1 MNQLF
6 EINLTV
12 PNNTTI
18 MKKISLLLLFFPLL
32 SQEYIWPT
40 NTGKHLSSNFGEF
53 RTTGYHLGVDM
64 KTKGTEGHPIYAVS
78 DGYVSRVVTNYSGF
92 GKALYLTMEDGKT
105 AVYAHLSKFSDKLEE
120 RLKEEQEKSQ
130 SYLTNFY
137 LTPNEFPFIQND
149 IIAYSGNSGF
159 SFGPHLHFE
168 IRDEKGMILN
178 PLTNGLSQPDRLAPI
193 VEEISLAPLNKE
205 SWVNGNQLPQNFPVF
220 RDKKGEYHFADTIN
234 AYGKIGLA
242 VKTYDKREG
251 AKNKYQPHRIEVF
264 LNGQLYHS
272 LEFEKLNYNWQSTA
286 NYINDYRN
294 SRLNMGDF
302 VKLYRNYNDPLIPI
316 HSSDS
321 DGTFELN
328 KGYHDIKILIYDAQ
342 KNVRIVN
349 GTLFFMNPYEINV
362 TNLGEAN
369 NIVSF
374 LLSPKSIAIP
384 IKSAIIYSFTPFGF
398 ADERIDVISQ
408 ERVET
413 GLIITLPKNKIKR
426 KALQFITQNDIGT
439 VSMPTHWN
447 DKKIA
452 GDHLSLNVDL
462 DISHSD
468 AGVYIQIQPEKVIDQ
483 SLSLRLK
490 GEFQY
495 ITKPI
500 NQIQPSVYLSA
511 PLLPEEFENIN
522 QIEAIIGGS
531 IERQIQFKFP
541 FTIIYPDS
549 SITIVSK
556 DGSCSVKTRK
566 NTFTESTLGWI
577 EPVHKYPK
585 ITGGMLL
592 TRVYQLQPFQKPMLK
607 PINIAMRYPRKLDNR
622 KKHLYFYDKK
632 EGWTFIKTQEIKERR
647 VLLGEIKHLD
657 AIAVIEDK
665 TPPKMIRSHPG
676 NNGKYAALELNQ
688 FKINIDDKLSG
699 FDPSPNSFEVKL
711 NDKNIFY
718 AFQPKLKVLS
728 YDLDE
733 PLSVGKHKITF
744 KATDQAGN
752 TLEKNIQFEVY

>member
-12 PNNTTI
+12 PSNTTI

-349 GTLFFMNPYEINV
+349 GTLFFMNPYEIDV

>member
-12 PNNTTI
+12 PKNTTI

-105 AVYAHLSKFSDKLEE
+105 AVYAHLSKFSDKLEK

-137 LTPNEFPFIQND
+137 LTPNEFPFAQND

-178 PLTNGLSQPDRLAPI
+178 PLTNGLDQPDRLAPI

-234 AYGKIGLA
+234 TYGKIGLA

-264 LNGQLYHS
+264 LNGKLYHS

-302 VKLYRNYNDPLIPI
+302 VKLYRNYNDPLIPV

-349 GTLFFMNPYEINV
+349 GTLFFMNPYEIDV

-541 FTIIYPDS
+541 FTVIYPDS

-607 PINIAMRYPRKLDNR
+607 PINIAMRYPRKLDSR

-699 FDPSPNSFEVKL
+699 FDPNPNSFEVKL

>member
-12 PNNTTI
+12 PSNTTI

-78 DGYVSRVVTNYSGF
+78 DGHVSRVVTNYSGF

-178 PLTNGLSQPDRLAPI
+178 PLTNGLNQPDRLAPI

-349 GTLFFMNPYEINV
+349 GTLFFMNPYEIDV

>member
-12 PNNTTI
+12 PSNTTI

-137 LTPNEFPFIQND
+137 LTPNEFPFAQND

-321 DGTFELN
+321 DGAFELN

-349 GTLFFMNPYEINV
+349 GTLFFMNPYEIDV

>member
-12 PNNTTI
+12 PSNTTI

-105 AVYAHLSKFSDKLEE
+105 AVYAHLSKFSDKLEK

-137 LTPNEFPFIQND
+137 LTPNEFPFAQND

-178 PLTNGLSQPDRLAPI
+178 PLTNGLDQPDRLAPI

-234 AYGKIGLA
+234 TYGKIGLA

-272 LEFEKLNYNWQSTA
+272 LEFEKLNYSWQSTA

-302 VKLYRNYNDPLIPI
+302 VKLYRNYNDPLIPV

-328 KGYHDIKILIYDAQ
+328 KGYHDIRILIYDAQ

-349 GTLFFMNPYEINV
+349 GTLFFMNPYEIDV

-541 FTIIYPDS
+541 FTVIYPDS

-607 PINIAMRYPRKLDNR
+607 PINIAMRYPRKLDSR

-699 FDPSPNSFEVKL
+699 FDPNPNSFEVKL

>member
-12 PNNTTI
+12 PKNTTI

-105 AVYAHLSKFSDKLEE
+105 AVYAHLSKFSDKLEK

-137 LTPNEFPFIQND
+137 LTPNEFPFVQND

-178 PLTNGLSQPDRLAPI
+178 PLTNGLDQPDRLAPI

-234 AYGKIGLA
+234 TYGKIGLA

-302 VKLYRNYNDPLIPI
+302 VKLYRNYNDPLIPV

-328 KGYHDIKILIYDAQ
+328 KGYHDIRILIYDAQ

-349 GTLFFMNPYEINV
+349 GTLFFMNPYEIDV

-462 DISHSD
+462 DISHID

-541 FTIIYPDS
+541 FTVIYPDS

-607 PINIAMRYPRKLDNR
+607 PINIAMRYPRKLDSR

-699 FDPSPNSFEVKL
+699 FDPNPNSFEVKL

>member
-12 PNNTTI
+12 PSNTTI

-178 PLTNGLSQPDRLAPI
+178 PLTNGLDQPDRLAPI

-349 GTLFFMNPYEINV
+349 GTLFFMNPYEIDV

-607 PINIAMRYPRKLDNR
+607 PINIAMRYPRKLDSR

>member
-12 PNNTTI
+12 PSNTTI

-302 VKLYRNYNDPLIPI
+302 IKLYRNYNDPLIPV

-349 GTLFFMNPYEINV
+349 GTLFFMNPYEIDV

-676 NNGKYAALELNQ
+676 NNGKYAALELNK

>member
-12 PNNTTI
+12 PSNTTI

-349 GTLFFMNPYEINV
+349 GTLFFMNPYEIDV

-374 LLSPKSIAIP
+374 LLNPKSIAIP

-468 AGVYIQIQPEKVIDQ
+468 AAVYIQIQPEKVIDQ

>member
-12 PNNTTI
+12 PSNTTI

-178 PLTNGLSQPDRLAPI
+178 PLTNGLNQPDRLAPI

-349 GTLFFMNPYEINV
+349 GTLFFMNPYEIDV

-495 ITKPI
+495 FTKPI

-676 NNGKYAALELNQ
+676 NNGKYAALELNK

>member
-12 PNNTTI
+12 PSNTTI

-137 LTPNEFPFIQND
+137 LTPNEFPFAQND

-178 PLTNGLSQPDRLAPI
+178 PLTNGLDQPDRLAPI

-349 GTLFFMNPYEINV
+349 GTLFFMNPYEIDV

>member
-12 PNNTTI
+12 PKNTTI

-105 AVYAHLSKFSDKLEE
+105 AVYAHLSKFSDKLEK

-178 PLTNGLSQPDRLAPI
+178 PLTNGLDQPDRLAPI

-234 AYGKIGLA
+234 TYGKIGLA

-302 VKLYRNYNDPLIPI
+302 VKLYRNYNDPLIPV

-328 KGYHDIKILIYDAQ
+328 KGYHDIKIFIYDAQ

-349 GTLFFMNPYEINV
+349 GTLFFMNPYEIDI

-541 FTIIYPDS
+541 FTVIYPDS

-607 PINIAMRYPRKLDNR
+607 PINIAMRYPRKLDSR

-632 EGWTFIKTQEIKERR
+632 EGWTFIKTQEIKDRR

-699 FDPSPNSFEVKL
+699 FDPNPNSFEVKL

>member
-12 PNNTTI
+12 PSNTTI

-137 LTPNEFPFIQND
+137 LTPNEFPFAQND

-178 PLTNGLSQPDRLAPI
+178 PLTNGLDQPDRLAPI

-302 VKLYRNYNDPLIPI
+302 IKLYRNYNDPLIPI

-321 DGTFELN
+321 DGAFELN

-349 GTLFFMNPYEINV
+349 GTLFFMNPYEIDV

-607 PINIAMRYPRKLDNR
+607 PINIAMRYPRKLVNR

>member
-12 PNNTTI
+12 PSNTTI

-78 DGYVSRVVTNYSGF
+78 DGHVSRVVTNYSGF

-302 VKLYRNYNDPLIPI
+302 IKLYRNYNDPLIPI

-349 GTLFFMNPYEINV
+349 GTLFFMNPYEIDV

>member
-53 RTTGYHLGVDM
+53 RTTGYQLGVEM
-64 KTKGTEGHPIYAVS
+64 KTKGTEWHPIYAVS
-78 DGYVSRVVTNYSGF
+78 DGYLSRVVTNYSGF

-168 IRDEKGMILN
+168 IRDEKGMKLN
-178 PLTNGLSQPDRLAPI
+178 PLTNGLNQPDRLAPI

-302 VKLYRNYNDPLIPI
+302 VKLYRNYNDPLIPV

-328 KGYHDIKILIYDAQ
+328 KGYHDIRILIYDAQ

-349 GTLFFMNPYEINV
+349 GTLFFMNPYEIDV

-541 FTIIYPDS
+541 FTVIYPDS

-607 PINIAMRYPRKLDNR
+607 PINIAMRYPRKLDSR

-699 FDPSPNSFEVKL
+699 FDPNPNSFEVKL

>member
-12 PNNTTI
+12 PSNTTI

-178 PLTNGLSQPDRLAPI
+178 PLTNGLNQPDRLAPI

-302 VKLYRNYNDPLIPI
+302 IKLYRNYNDPLIPV

-349 GTLFFMNPYEINV
+349 GTLFFMNPYEIDV

-607 PINIAMRYPRKLDNR
+607 PINIAMRYPRKLDSR

>member
-12 PNNTTI
+12 PSNTTI

-178 PLTNGLSQPDRLAPI
+178 PLTNGLNQPDRLAPI

-302 VKLYRNYNDPLIPI
+302 IKLYRNYNDPLIPI

-321 DGTFELN
+321 DGAFELN

-349 GTLFFMNPYEINV
+349 GTLFFMNPYEIDV

>member
-12 PNNTTI
+12 PSNTTI

-137 LTPNEFPFIQND
+137 LTPNEFPFAQND

-178 PLTNGLSQPDRLAPI
+178 PLTNGLDQPDRLAPI

-302 VKLYRNYNDPLIPI
+302 VKLYRNYNDPLIPV

-349 GTLFFMNPYEINV
+349 GTLFFMNPYEIDV

-541 FTIIYPDS
+541 FTVIYPDS

-607 PINIAMRYPRKLDNR
+607 PINIAMRYPRKLDSR

-699 FDPSPNSFEVKL
+699 FDPNPNSFEVKL

>member
-12 PNNTTI
+12 SKNTTI
-18 MKKISLLLLFFPLL
+18 MKKISLLVLFFPLL

-105 AVYAHLSKFSDKLEE
+105 AVYAHLSKLSDELEE

-137 LTPNEFPFIQND
+137 LTPNEFPFMQND

-178 PLTNGLSQPDRLAPI
+178 PLTNGLNQPDRLAPI

-205 SWVNGNQLPQNFPVF
+205 SWINGNQLPQNFPVF

-234 AYGKIGLA
+234 TYGKIGLA

-302 VKLYRNYNDPLIPI
+302 VKLYRNYNDPLIPV

-342 KNVRIVN
+342 KNVRTVN
-349 GTLFFMNPYEINV
+349 GTLFVMNPYEIDV

-384 IKSAIIYSFTPFGF
+384 IKSAIIYSFTPFGY

-408 ERVET
+408 ERVEA

-439 VSMPTHWN
+439 ISMPAHWN
-447 DKKIA
+447 DKKIS
-452 GDHLSLNVDL
+452 GDHLTLNVDL

-483 SLSLRLK
+483 NLSLRLK

-522 QIEAIIGGS
+522 QIEAIIGGT

-541 FTIIYPDS
+541 FTIIYPES

-607 PINIAMRYPRKLDNR
+607 PINIAMRYPRKIDNR

-632 EGWTFIKTQEIKERR
+632 EGWTFIKTQDIKERR

-676 NNGKYAALELNQ
+676 NNGKYGALELNQ

-711 NDKNIFY
+711 DDKNIFY
-718 AFQPKLKVLS
+718 AFQPKVKVLS

>member
-12 PNNTTI
+12 PKNTTI

-105 AVYAHLSKFSDKLEE
+105 AVYAHLSKFSDKLEK

-137 LTPNEFPFIQND
+137 LTPNEFPFAQND

-178 PLTNGLSQPDRLAPI
+178 PLTNGLDQPDRLAPI

-234 AYGKIGLA
+234 TYGKIGLA

-272 LEFEKLNYNWQSTA
+272 LQFEKLNYNWQSTA

-302 VKLYRNYNDPLIPI
+302 VKLYRNYNDPLIPV

-328 KGYHDIKILIYDAQ
+328 KGYHDIRILIYDAQ

-349 GTLFFMNPYEINV
+349 GTLFFMNPYEIDV

-541 FTIIYPDS
+541 FTVIYPDS

-607 PINIAMRYPRKLDNR
+607 PINIAMRYPRKLDSRN
-622 KKHLYFYDKK
+622 KHLYFYDKK

-699 FDPSPNSFEVKL
+699 FDPNPNSFEVKL
-711 NDKNIFY
+711 NNKNIFY

-733 PLSVGKHKITF
+733 PHSIGKHKITF
-744 KATDQAGN
+744 KATEQAGN

>member
-12 PNNTTI
+12 PSNTTI

-178 PLTNGLSQPDRLAPI
+178 PLTNGLNQPDRLAPI

-349 GTLFFMNPYEINV
+349 GTLFFMNPYEIDV

-374 LLSPKSIAIP
+374 LLNPKSIAIP

-398 ADERIDVISQ
+398 ADERINVISQ

>member
-12 PNNTTI
+12 PSNTTI

-92 GKALYLTMEDGKT
+92 GKALYLSMKDGKT

-137 LTPNEFPFIQND
+137 LTPNEFPFAQND

-178 PLTNGLSQPDRLAPI
+178 PLTNGLDQPDRLAPI

-302 VKLYRNYNDPLIPI
+302 IKLYRNYNDPLIPV

-321 DGTFELN
+321 NGTFELN

-349 GTLFFMNPYEINV
+349 GTLFFMNPYEIDV

>member
-12 PNNTTI
+12 PSNTTI

-178 PLTNGLSQPDRLAPI
+178 PLTNGLNQPDRLAPI

-349 GTLFFMNPYEINV
+349 GTLFFMNPYEIDV

>member
-78 DGYVSRVVTNYSGF
+78 DGHVSRVVTNYSGF

-178 PLTNGLSQPDRLAPI
+178 PLTNGLNQPDRLAPI

-349 GTLFFMNPYEINV
+349 GTLFFMNPYEIDV

>member
-12 PNNTTI
+12 PSNTTI

-178 PLTNGLSQPDRLAPI
+178 PLTNGLDQPDRLAPI

-349 GTLFFMNPYEINV
+349 GTLFFMNPYEIDV

>member
-12 PNNTTI
+12 PKNTTI

-78 DGYVSRVVTNYSGF
+78 DGHVSRVVTNYSGF

-137 LTPNEFPFIQND
+137 LTPNEFPFAQND

-178 PLTNGLSQPDRLAPI
+178 PLTNGLNQPDRLAPI

-234 AYGKIGLA
+234 TYGKIGLA

-302 VKLYRNYNDPLIPI
+302 VKLYRNYNDPLIPV

-328 KGYHDIKILIYDAQ
+328 KGYHDIRILIYDAQ

-349 GTLFFMNPYEINV
+349 GTLFFMNPYEIDV

-541 FTIIYPDS
+541 FTVIYPDS

-607 PINIAMRYPRKLDNR
+607 PINIAMRYPRKLDSR

>member
-12 PNNTTI
+12 PSNTTI

-178 PLTNGLSQPDRLAPI
+178 PLTNGLDQPDRLAPI

-321 DGTFELN
+321 DGAFELN

-349 GTLFFMNPYEINV
+349 GTLFFMNPYEIDV

>member
-12 PNNTTI
+12 PSNTTI

-92 GKALYLTMEDGKT
+92 GKALYLSMEDGKT

-137 LTPNEFPFIQND
+137 LTPNEFPFAQND

-178 PLTNGLSQPDRLAPI
+178 PLTNGLDQPDRLAPI

-349 GTLFFMNPYEINV
+349 GTLFFMNPYEIDV

>member
-12 PNNTTI
+12 PSNTTI

-178 PLTNGLSQPDRLAPI
+178 PLTNGLNQPDRLAPI

-349 GTLFFMNPYEINV
+349 GTLFFMNPYEIDV

-728 YDLDE
+728 YDLGE